1 MSELLLLR
9 EIIEDAGFELQLVSG
24 ERFLGRAVRGVLLSD
39 LDDPTPW
46 MTPGLLLITT
56 GRPFADDLAV
66 GERLI
71 ERLAEAGT
79 TAFGMGQE
87 HYFQEIPRRL
97 VEKAEACGLP
107 TFLVP
112 ARVRFKDIA
121 GYVHDALASHDLHL
135 LRRRIALESRLLDAL
150 LAGHTVSEALTPL
163 ADLVGVPLALFDSSG
178 EVLASGGAVTA
189 ELLSSM
195 WQGFLYRSTQESAIE
210 VLELGV
216 ERLRYREISL
226 GGHME
231 RVLVAAERI
240 TTPVELIDEC
250 LDQLQKQAELE
261 LLRLGEEVALRRRLR
276 EALFRDLISGQ
287 RPPSELA
294 IRLKE
299 VGLDAGAH
307 WWMLAIGVDWRAAD
321 GAEVLHGTARI
332 IDLAEVFFTSRSVPA
347 LVGING
353 TRVTALVVV
362 DDDDMEDAR
371 ELASSL
377 RELLGGKMPHVGIS
391 LGVSRTADDM
401 MDAPLRAR
409 EAADALAFAD
419 EVSGKRLI
427 FCDDLEQQYHYVM
440 GTDRRGLE
448 GVYKRLWMPLREY
461 DEQHHS
467 SLERTLV
474 TYLDNRLSTQ
484 RTAEVLIVHP
494 NTVLQRLRR
503 IEYLIGIS
511 LASVDDLAALQ
522 LARRGG
528 EYYGF

>member
-1 MSELLLLR
+1 
-9 EIIEDAGFELQLVSG
+9 
-24 ERFLGRAVRGVLLSD
+24 
-39 LDDPTPW
+39 

-287 RPPSELA
+287 RPPRSSPFASKRSASMPVLTGGCWRSA
-294 IRLKE
+294 S
-299 VGLDAGAH
+299 
-307 WWMLAIGVDWRAAD
+307 IGVPQTAPRCYTVPPALSTSLRCSSPRGPSPRWWA
-321 GAEVLHGTARI
+321 LTAR
-332 IDLAEVFFTSRSVPA
+332 
-347 LVGING
+347 G
-353 TRVTALVVV
+353 
-362 DDDDMEDAR
+362 
-371 ELASSL
+371 
-377 RELLGGKMPHVGIS
+377 
-391 LGVSRTADDM
+391 
-401 MDAPLRAR
+401 
-409 EAADALAFAD
+409 
-419 EVSGKRLI
+419 
-427 FCDDLEQQYHYVM
+427 
-440 GTDRRGLE
+440 
-448 GVYKRLWMPLREY
+448 
-461 DEQHHS
+461 
-467 SLERTLV
+467 
-474 TYLDNRLSTQ
+474 
-484 RTAEVLIVHP
+484 
-494 NTVLQRLRR
+494 
-503 IEYLIGIS
+503 
-511 LASVDDLAALQ
+511 
-522 LARRGG
+522 
-528 EYYGF
+528 